1 MTTPFAHIQTRHEPS
16 TALNKSKVALVA
28 TLSIEA
34 NSDRTIDAYL
44 GGLQMYNDLF
54 EWRLDEY
61 PQEALDLI
69 IDCFLPAESV
79 PQSILKSG
87 VSAGLIRSRVFQSGD
102 WISGKQ

>member
-44 GGLQMYNDLF
+44 GGLQMYDDLF
-54 EWRLDEY
+54 EWRLDE
-61 PQEALDLI
+61 
-69 IDCFLPAESV
+69 
-79 PQSILKSG
+79 
-87 VSAGLIRSRVFQSGD
+87 
-102 WISGKQ
+102 